1 MPPSLDAAFAKA
13 RNLWVKTNMTQR
25 IFIVG
30 MTVVVV
36 GAFLAMILWLNRP
49 DYKVLYSKLQSED
62 VIRITGMLDASKEKY
77 KLENEGTTILVPEE
91 RVYDLRLK
99 VAEEGAIVGSGVGFE
114 IFDEVKVGQT
124 EFVQKINFQRAL
136 QGELGRTISEFPAI
150 EKARIHLVLPK
161 KSLFIEEQQQP
172 SASVVLKLVEGKK
185 LDAKEVQ
192 AIINL
197 VSMSVEGLD
206 RDRISIADT
215 RGKLLFSPK
224 DDTSLEGLT
233 TTQLEYKVTLQQNL
247 ERRIEEMLFPVIGPG
262 RVIAKVNADLDFSH
276 KTIHKEMYDPEGQ
289 VVRSEQR
296 SEESTR
302 GQANLEAGSPE
313 PNFRG
318 DGLTGG
324 LSQQQ
329 GSRESRTT
337 NYEITKEEQEIVA
350 SLGDIKRLSVAVIV
364 DGTYEA
370 SEEPGGDYIFT
381 PRKEAEMER
390 IRQLVQNIV
399 GYDRA
404 RGDGLEITSI
414 SFGGPEIE
422 VEPSLAAVLM
432 EYAMRLGKPLLN
444 ALLIFLFL
452 VLVVRPVILSLIRP
466 RVEGEMVEGLEGLPE
481 TEERLAL
488 IEGEDGEEDAL
499 EALKKIEDVK
509 AHALQLS
516 EQNMDQALAIVRGW
530 MKQQE
535 GSRVG

>member
-1 MPPSLDAAFAKA
+1 MPVSLDQTFAKA

-25 IFIVG
+25 IFIIG

-49 DYKVLYSKLQSED
+49 DYKVLYSKLQSDD
-62 VIRITGMLDASKEKY
+62 VVRITGMLDANKEKY

-99 VAEEGAIVGSGVGFE
+99 VAEEGSIVGQGVGFE

-136 QGELGRTISEFPAI
+136 QGELGRTIAEFPAV
-150 EKARIHLVLPK
+150 EKARVHLVIPK

-172 SASVVLKLVEGKK
+172 SASVVLTLTEGKK
-185 LDAKEVQ
+185 LDSKEVQ

-206 RDRISIADT
+206 RDKISIADT

-262 RVIAKVNADLDFSH
+262 RVIAKVNAELDFSH
-276 KTIHKEMYDPEGQ
+276 KTIHKEMFDPEGQ

-370 SEEPGGDYIFT
+370 SKEPGGDYTFI

-404 RGDGLEITSI
+404 RGDALEISSI
-414 SFGGPEIE
+414 SFGGPEVE

-535 GSRVG
+535 GSRLG

>member
-1 MPPSLDAAFAKA
+1 MPVSLDQTFAKA

-36 GAFLAMILWLNRP
+36 GSFLAMILWLNRP

-62 VIRITGMLDASKEKY
+62 MMRITGMLDANKEKY

-91 RVYDLRLK
+91 RVYDLRIK
-99 VAEEGAIVGSGVGFE
+99 VAEEGAIVGQGVGFE

-136 QGELGRTISEFPAI
+136 QGELGRTITEFPAV
-150 EKARIHLVLPK
+150 EKARVHLVLPK
-161 KSLFIEEQQQP
+161 RSLFIEEQQQP
-172 SASVVLKLVEGKK
+172 SASVVLKLTEGKK
-185 LDAKEVQ
+185 LDSNEIQ
-192 AIINL
+192 AILNL
-197 VSMSVEGLD
+197 VAMSVEGLD

-262 RVIAKVNADLDFSH
+262 RVIAKVNAELDFSH

-370 SEEPGGDYIFT
+370 SEEPGGDYTFI
-381 PRKEAEMER
+381 PRKETEMER

-404 RGDGLEITSI
+404 RGDALEISSI
-414 SFGGPEIE
+414 SFGGPEVE

-535 GSRVG
+535 GSRLG

>member
-1 MPPSLDAAFAKA
+1 M
-13 RNLWVKTNMTQR
+13 
-25 IFIVG
+25 
-30 MTVVVV
+30 
-36 GAFLAMILWLNRP
+36 
-49 DYKVLYSKLQSED
+49 
-62 VIRITGMLDASKEKY
+62 
-77 KLENEGTTILVPEE
+77 
-91 RVYDLRLK
+91 
-99 VAEEGAIVGSGVGFE
+99 
-114 IFDEVKVGQT
+114 GQT

-136 QGELGRTISEFPAI
+136 QGELGRTIAEFPAV
-150 EKARIHLVLPK
+150 EKARVHLVIPK

-172 SASVVLKLVEGKK
+172 SASVVLTLTEGKK
-185 LDAKEVQ
+185 LDSKEVQ

-206 RDRISIADT
+206 RDKISIADT

-262 RVIAKVNADLDFSH
+262 RVIAKVNAELDFSH
-276 KTIHKEMYDPEGQ
+276 KTIHKEMFDPEGQ

-370 SEEPGGDYIFT
+370 SKEPGGDYTFI

-404 RGDGLEITSI
+404 RGDALEISSI
-414 SFGGPEIE
+414 SFGGPEVE

-535 GSRVG
+535 GSRLG

>member
-1 MPPSLDAAFAKA
+1 MPASLDQTFAKA

-62 VIRITGMLDASKEKY
+62 VVRITGMLDANKEKY

-91 RVYDLRLK
+91 RVYDLRIK
-99 VAEEGAIVGSGVGFE
+99 VAEEGAIVGQGVGFE

-136 QGELGRTISEFPAI
+136 QGELARTINEFPAI
-150 EKARIHLVLPK
+150 EKTRVHLVLPK
-161 KSLFIEEQQQP
+161 KSLFIEEQQLP
-172 SASVVLKLVEGKK
+172 SASVVLKLADGKK
-185 LDAKEVQ
+185 LNANEVQ
-192 AIINL
+192 AILNL

-215 RGKLLFSPK
+215 RGKLLYSPK

-233 TTQLEYKVTLQQNL
+233 TTQLEYKVTLQRNL

-276 KTIHKEMYDPEGQ
+276 KTIRKEIFDPEGQ

-370 SEEPGGDYIFT
+370 SKEPGGDYTFT
-381 PRKEAEMER
+381 PRKETEMER
-390 IRQLVQNIV
+390 IRLLVQNIV
-399 GYDRA
+399 GYERA
-404 RGDGLEITSI
+404 RGDSLEITSI
-414 SFGGPEIE
+414 SFGGPEME

-535 GSRVG
+535 GSKLG

>member
-1 MPPSLDAAFAKA
+1 MPVSLDQTFAKA

-62 VIRITGMLDASKEKY
+62 VVRITGMLDANKEKY

-91 RVYDLRLK
+91 RVYDLRIK
-99 VAEEGAIVGSGVGFE
+99 VAEEGAIVGQGVGFE

-136 QGELGRTISEFPAI
+136 QGELARTINEFPAI
-150 EKARIHLVLPK
+150 EKTRVHLVLPK
-161 KSLFIEEQQQP
+161 KSLFIEEQQLP
-172 SASVVLKLVEGKK
+172 SASVVLKLADGKK
-185 LDAKEVQ
+185 LNANEVQ
-192 AIINL
+192 AILNL

-215 RGKLLFSPK
+215 RGKLLYSPK

-233 TTQLEYKVTLQQNL
+233 TTQLEYKVTLQRNL

-276 KTIHKEMYDPEGQ
+276 KTIRKEIFDPEGQ

-370 SEEPGGDYIFT
+370 SKEPGGDYTFT
-381 PRKEAEMER
+381 PRKETEMER
-390 IRQLVQNIV
+390 IRLLVQNIV
-399 GYDRA
+399 GYERA
-404 RGDGLEITSI
+404 RGDSLEITSI
-414 SFGGPEIE
+414 SFGGPEME

-535 GSRVG
+535 GSKLG

>member
-1 MPPSLDAAFAKA
+1 
-13 RNLWVKTNMTQR
+13 
-25 IFIVG
+25 IVG

-370 SEEPGGDYIFT
+370 SEEP
-381 PRKEAEMER
+381 
-390 IRQLVQNIV
+390 
-399 GYDRA
+399 
-404 RGDGLEITSI
+404 
-414 SFGGPEIE
+414 
-422 VEPSLAAVLM
+422 
-432 EYAMRLGKPLLN
+432 
-444 ALLIFLFL
+444 
-452 VLVVRPVILSLIRP
+452 
-466 RVEGEMVEGLEGLPE
+466 
-481 TEERLAL
+481 
-488 IEGEDGEEDAL
+488 
-499 EALKKIEDVK
+499 
-509 AHALQLS
+509 
-516 EQNMDQALAIVRGW
+516 
-530 MKQQE
+530 
-535 GSRVG
+535 